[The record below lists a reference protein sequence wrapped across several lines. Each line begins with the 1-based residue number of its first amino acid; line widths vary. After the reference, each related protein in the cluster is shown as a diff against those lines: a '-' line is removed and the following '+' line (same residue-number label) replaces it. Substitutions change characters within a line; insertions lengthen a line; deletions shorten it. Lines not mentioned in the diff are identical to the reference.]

1 MPNPVPSPEPTPA
14 PGLVYE
20 FREFR
25 LDCGR
30 FELMRNSR
38 ELHVERKPMEL
49 LILLASREGQL
60 VTRQEIAERLWSSEV
75 FVDTEHGINTAIRKI
90 RQVLRDNPEQP
101 RFLQTVSGMG
111 YRFIAPIH
119 TLPFQQHTETNST
132 AEIIPGIEDSTETPM
147 PALPV
152 TASEALPSAPARPK
166 KRLAAASSVALV
178 VLILALA
185 FWFLRPALPH
195 PVIASLA
202 VLPLDNLSGNP
213 DQDYFADGM
222 TDELITEL
230 AHISTLRVV
239 SRTSVIS
246 EKGLHKPLQ
255 QIARDLNVD
264 AIVEGSIVRSGDR
277 IRITAQL
284 IDARSDKHLWAQ
296 SFEGSS
302 SDVLS
307 LQDNVAREIAA
318 QTKAAL
324 APDARANISG
334 SRHVDPAAHDAYLRG
349 RYFLEKREL
358 KKSVAYFQQAVA
370 IDPQWSQANSGLADA
385 LHAAGLG
392 ELSPDKTMIKAES
405 TARHAIELDP
415 ANGEAY
421 STLGA
426 IQATFEWN
434 WAEAEQNIRRGIALS
449 PGSSD
454 AELDYAIL
462 LDAVNRPEEAV
473 THMRR
478 ALELDPLSFLMN
490 RHLGST
496 LFFARH
502 YEEAL
507 AHLEHAA
514 EMEPGNLGYVL
525 GWESGIYEAMG
536 KQDKAVDLELKLLS
550 LAPAADARL
559 RSIYALRGWKAY
571 WRERLKMDAAGGGDA
586 CAAYGIA
593 LDYIRIG
600 QPDQAFLQLN
610 RAIDQKCDA
619 MIWIKVTPSVDSIRA
634 DPRFNDLLKRLNL
647 PQ

>member
-1 MPNPVPSPEPTPA
+1 VPNPVPSPVPSPAPSPAPTPA

-101 RFLQTVSGMG
+101 RFIQTVSGMG

-119 TLPFQQHTETNST
+119 TLPSQQPAETNST
-132 AEIIPGIEDSTETPM
+132 LDTVTEIGDVTEA
-147 PALPV
+147 PAPPLPAI
-152 TASEALPSAPARPK
+152 ASEALPPTAARPK
-166 KRLAAASSVALV
+166 KHLAAASSVALV

-185 FWFLRPALPH
+185 FWFVRPSLPH

-202 VLPLDNLSGNP
+202 VLPLDNLSGDP

-239 SRTSVIS
+239 SRTSVIQ

-255 QIARDLNVD
+255 QMARDLNVD
-264 AIVEGSIVRSGDR
+264 AIVEGSVVRSGDR

-284 IDARSDKHLWAQ
+284 IDTRSDKHLWAQ

-302 SDVLS
+302 SDALS

-324 APDARANISG
+324 APDARANVSG
-334 SRHVDPAAHDAYLRG
+334 GRHVDPAAHDAYLRG
-349 RYFLEKREL
+349 RYFLEKREVE
-358 KKSVAYFQQAVA
+358 KSVAYFQQAVA
-370 IDPQWSQANSGLADA
+370 IDPQWSQAYSGLADA
-385 LHAAGLG
+385 LHALGLG
-392 ELSPDKTMIKAES
+392 EILPDQTMIRAES
-405 TARHAIELDP
+405 AARHAIELDP

-421 STLGA
+421 TTLGA
-426 IQATFEWN
+426 IQATLEWN
-434 WAEAEQNIRRGIALS
+434 WTEAEQNIQRGIALS
-449 PGSSD
+449 PSSSD
-454 AELDYAIL
+454 AELDYAVL
-462 LDAVNRPEEAV
+462 LDIVNRPEEAV
-473 THMRR
+473 THMR
-478 ALELDPLSFLMN
+478 
-490 RHLGST
+490 
-496 LFFARH
+496 
-502 YEEAL
+502 
-507 AHLEHAA
+507 
-514 EMEPGNLGYVL
+514 
-525 GWESGIYEAMG
+525 
-536 KQDKAVDLELKLLS
+536 
-550 LAPAADARL
+550 
-559 RSIYALRGWKAY
+559 
-571 WRERLKMDAAGGGDA
+571 
-586 CAAYGIA
+586 
-593 LDYIRIG
+593 
-600 QPDQAFLQLN
+600 
-610 RAIDQKCDA
+610 
-619 MIWIKVTPSVDSIRA
+619 
-634 DPRFNDLLKRLNL
+634 
-647 PQ
+647 